1 MLLGVLELKRLQI
14 AHNMSIYDKSGKQMI
29 LPKKQ
34 IGFTL
39 IEVLVALIVV
49 AIGLLGLA
57 ALQTVGLRNNHSTNL
72 TSQAIW
78 LANDITDRIRSN
90 PSGDYN
96 NISPQQPP
104 NCSPCTPQQM
114 AEIDILEWNQTVNQT
129 LPNANT
135 VVCID
140 SDPLDNQN
148 CVNANAANIPGTPF
162 MVRITWDD
170 PAQANGSQQL
180 VTFFLR

>member
-1 MLLGVLELKRLQI
+1 LPNQLTGQFAI
-14 AHNMSIYDKSGKQMI
+14 MSKKQMI
-29 LPKKQ
+29 FSENQ

-39 IEVLVALIVV
+39 IEVLVTLIVV

-57 ALQTVGLRNNHSTNL
+57 NLQTVGLRNNHSVNL

-78 LANDITDRIRSN
+78 LANDITDRMRSN
-90 PSGDYN
+90 NTANYN
-96 NISPQQPP
+96 GIAPQQF
-104 NCSPCTPQQM
+104 NCSDPQQPCTPQQM
-114 AEIDILEWNQTVNQT
+114 AANDLWEWNQAINRA

-140 SDPLDNQN
+140 SNPLDNQD

-170 PAQANGSQQL
+170 PAQANGRQQL
-180 VTFFLR
+180 TTFFLRWQ